1 MRFSLTTACVLFV
14 CGVAGFQL
22 MPVLPKFGWF
32 ALLICIAAICWL
44 RKIFYPVCIIAG
56 WCWAWGFAA
65 WALSSRLPVELE
77 GKTLTVSA
85 LIVSIPKC
93 SGNACRFNAL
103 IQPAKQ
109 SISIQSNVSEAS
121 ISSASEKVIVPSHVK
136 LSWYYPSQTIKA
148 GQHWL
153 LTVRLKRPHGMMNP
167 GGFDYEQWLF
177 SNRLDAT
184 GYVRCKKD
192 CQLLTDKSLP
202 AHQSLRA
209 WMQQQRQSLY
219 LRLQHYLETS
229 SVSGL
234 IIGMTLGIR
243 DAITSQQWDVLRNTG
258 TAHLM
263 AISGLHVGLVAGL
276 GFWLIRRLAGWVG
289 IKRWSPHQFA
299 AIGAMSCAVG
309 YAILAGLSVP
319 TQRALIMLS
328 VIFGSVLLQTN
339 IRIFHLLAI
348 TAVVVV
354 IVNPL
359 AVLSAGFWLS
369 FGAVAVISLMLIG
382 RYKTQGYWLTTWSV
396 GWRVA
401 LGLSPLLLLFFGS
414 VSVVAPVAN
423 LIAVPVVSLLVV
435 PVALFGVVMSG
446 LSELLASAAFT
457 FASIVLS
464 AVMWYLE
471 QLSALS
477 FSTLSTPKP
486 GMWAVLTGVAG
497 VSLLL
502 LPKGVQGR
510 WLGIILLLPA
520 LFPSITNIDQGTARI
535 TVLDVGQGLASVVE
549 TANHTLIFDTGIR
562 LSPKF
567 DMGSAVLIP
576 FLRSRAIDQVDV
588 LVLSHTDSDHIG
600 GAPSLLAAF
609 PVKQELSSYPHQ
621 VPGQSVELCES
632 GEHWEWDG
640 VTFTIL
646 APLSPYFSNENN
658 NSCVIQVKAG
668 DESVLLT
675 GDIEAEAET
684 RLVDEY
690 GVLLASRVLIVPHHG
705 SKTSSTSDFL
715 DVVQPTLALIPAGY
729 RNQYGFPHRHVVKRY
744 QSNNIQLFNT
754 ALSGAISLTIGEHQ
768 VLQNVSKY
776 RYQSMRYWNSR

>member
-1 MRFSLTTACVLFV
+1 MQFSLTIACVLFV

-22 MPVLPKFGWF
+22 MSALPQFGWL
-32 ALLICIAAICWL
+32 ALLICIAVICWW
-44 RKIFYPVCIIAG
+44 RKYFYPVLIIAG

-85 LIVSIPKC
+85 LITSVPKC

-109 SISIQSNVSEAS
+109 SVSVQPNFSEVS
-121 ISSASEKVIVPSHVK
+121 TSAVSEKVIVPSHVK
-136 LSWYYPSQTIKA
+136 LSWYYPSETINA

-177 SNRLDAT
+177 ANRIDAT
-184 GYVRCKKD
+184 GYVRCKTD
-192 CQLLTDKSLP
+192 CQLLPDQLLSTN
-202 AHQSLRA
+202 QTLRA
-209 WMQQQRQSLY
+209 WIQQQRHSLY
-219 LRLQHYLETS
+219 LRLQQYLENS

-234 IIGMTLGIR
+234 IIGMSLGIR
-243 DAITSQQWDVLRNTG
+243 DAITPQQWDVLRNTG

-276 GFWLIRRLAGWVG
+276 AFWLLRRLAGWVG

-299 AIGAMSCAVG
+299 AVGAMSCAIG

-382 RYKTQGYWLTTWSV
+382 RYKTQGYWRTTWSV

-446 LSELLASAAFT
+446 LSELLASAALT
-457 FASIVLS
+457 FASTVLS

-477 FSTLSTPKP
+477 FSTLSTPKS
-486 GMWAVLTGVAG
+486 GIRVVLAGVAG

-502 LPKGVQGR
+502 LPKGVKGR
-510 WLGIILLLPA
+510 WLGLGMLLPVV
-520 LFPSITNIDQGTARI
+520 FPSITSVDQGTARV
-535 TVLDVGQGLASVVE
+535 TVLDVGQGLASVIE
-549 TANHTLIFDTGIR
+549 TAHHTLVFDTGIR

-576 FLRSRAIDQVDV
+576 FLRSRAIDQIDV

-600 GAPSLLAAF
+600 GAPSLLAAL
-609 PVKQELSSYPHQ
+609 PVMQELSSYPHQ
-621 VPGQSVELCES
+621 VSGQSVELCES
-632 GEHWEWDG
+632 GKRWEWDG

-646 APLSPYFSNENN
+646 APLLPYFSNENN
-658 NSCVIQVKAG
+658 NSCVIQVTAG
-668 DESVLLT
+668 EESVLLT
-675 GDIEAEAET
+675 GDIEAEAEA
-684 RLVDEY
+684 RLVSEY
-690 GVLLASRVLIVPHHG
+690 GTLLGSRVLVVPHHG

-729 RNQYGFPHRHVVKRY
+729 RNQYGFPHRRVVKRY
-744 QSNNIQLFNT
+744 QSKNIQLFNT
-754 ALSGAISLTIGEHQ
+754 AHSGAISLTIGKHQ